1 MRLIDADALY
11 ERTAEWEAQAL
22 HMVEVTM
29 NDEDKT
35 EWRKW
40 SAVLAERSAFKHDI
54 ADAPTI
60 EPEPSEVARDI
71 ATIIENEKD
80 MRVIA
85 QPVRKGKWIPT
96 DPGARIKHSFKCS
109 LCGSYIDTFCIN
121 SDINYCPNCGH
132 PMMRGEEDETN

>member
-35 EWRKW
+35 KWRKW

-60 EPEPSEVARDI
+60 EPERPTGHWE
-71 ATIIENEKD
+71 
-80 MRVIA
+80 RVSADRYIRSA
-85 QPVRKGKWIPT
+85 NHACKCSRCGTVVIP
-96 DPGARIKHSFKCS
+96 DDGWCFCPACGAR
-109 LCGSYIDTFCIN
+109 
-121 SDINYCPNCGH
+121 
-132 PMMRGEEDETN
+132 MEETK

>member
-35 EWRKW
+35 KWRKW

-60 EPEPSEVARDI
+60 EPERKTGVWLDDD
-71 ATIIENEKD
+71 EN
-80 MRVIA
+80 
-85 QPVRKGKWIPT
+85 GKVMT
-96 DPGARIKHSFKCS
+96 SG
-109 LCGSYIDTFCIN
+109 
-121 SDINYCPNCGH
+121 YCPYCSVCKEMAECITKYCPHCGAE
-132 PMMRGEEDETN
+132 MEGVE